1 MMLVWQFL
9 SAARSSALGTVTPRS
24 GGQDPKNIPSSPAKI
39 RTDNIAIHCNLRAF
53 FSGLILCSIA
63 YPPVNMAE
71 VAASSA
77 KSKSPAAIKPEK
89 PDEEQYKKDVDI
101 AQKELDKSQERL
113 VHPSAYIFCFVLQDS
128 SVADDQSECRKSQSR
143 RRSQ

>member
-1 MMLVWQFL
+1 MHDVVVAKFL
-9 SAARSSALGTVTPRS
+9 SAVRSSALGTVTPRG
-24 GGQDPKNIPSSPAKI
+24 GGQDPKNIPSRLRNI
-39 RTDNIAIHCNLRAF
+39 RTDNIAIHCNLRAV

-71 VAASSA
+71 VAASSV

-89 PDEEQYKKDVDI
+89 PDEEQYKKDVEI

-113 VHPSAYIFCFVLQDS
+113 VHPSTDIFCFVLQDN
-128 SVADDQSECRKSQSR
+128 
-143 RRSQ
+143 